1 MKRFL
6 LIDDDDIICIVHP
19 AIIQQ
24 TFPGSA
30 VEIIQSSTEAIEFIN
45 ELANMNEPTP
55 DAVFLDINLPQINGF
70 DILQQLSP
78 TAQEWLKQTRIY
90 MLSSSIDER
99 DMERVKENPLIHSFV
114 GKPLTVDFLMENFNS

>member
-24 TFPGSA
+24 TFPGSF
-30 VEIIQSSTEAIEFIN
+30 VEIIQSSEEAIEYLN
-45 ELANMNEPTP
+45 EISLMNEPIP
-55 DAVFLDINLPQINGF
+55 DAVFLDINLPQLNGF
-70 DILQQLSP
+70 DILNKLSESAQQ
-78 TAQEWLKQTRIY
+78 WLKQTKIY

-114 GKPLTVDFLMENFNS
+114 GKPLTVEFLKENFN

>member
-24 TFPGSA
+24 TFPGSM
-30 VEIIQSSTEAIEFIN
+30 VEIIQSSTEAIEYLN
-45 ELANMNEPTP
+45 EISSMGEPLP
-55 DAVFLDINLPQINGF
+55 DAVFLDINLPQLNGF
-70 DILQQLSP
+70 DLLNKLTDS
-78 TAQEWLKQTRIY
+78 AQEWLKKTRIY

-114 GKPLTVDFLMENFNS
+114 GKPLTVEFLKENFE